1 MDHVLTGPED
11 AKPPREHHPIFHG
24 SVDWHSCVHGWW
36 QVLRLA
42 RRFPDLP
49 VAAEIRARA
58 DEMLVPDK
66 VAGELAFLDR
76 PYSAAFE
83 RPYGWA
89 WLLALP
95 AEAAR
100 HDAPWAAALE
110 PLAPAF
116 ADLGRAAWRARV
128 GQYG

>member
-1 MDHVLTGPED
+1 
-11 AKPPREHHPIFHG
+11 
-24 SVDWHSCVHGWW
+24 
-36 QVLRLA
+36 
-42 RRFPDLP
+42 
-49 VAAEIRARA
+49 
-58 DEMLVPDK
+58 MLVPDK

-89 WLLALP
+89 WLLALH

-110 PLAPAF
+110 PLALAF
-116 ADLGRAAWRARV
+116 AARFHAFLPKLTYPLRV
-128 GQYG
+128 GPHFKIPFAQLLAHPCEETRRSAVRG

>member
-1 MDHVLTGPED
+1 MILRPPRSTRTDTRVPYTTLVRS
-11 AKPPREHHPIFHG
+11 KPPRQHHPIFHV
-24 SVDWHSCVHGWW
+24 SFDWHSCVHGWW
-36 QVLRLA
+36 HILRLA

-83 RPYGWA
+83 RPYGRSEEHTSELQSLMRISYA
-89 WLLALP
+89 V
-95 AEAAR
+95 
-100 HDAPWAAALE
+100 
-110 PLAPAF
+110 F
-116 ADLGRAAWRARV
+116 
-128 GQYG
+128 